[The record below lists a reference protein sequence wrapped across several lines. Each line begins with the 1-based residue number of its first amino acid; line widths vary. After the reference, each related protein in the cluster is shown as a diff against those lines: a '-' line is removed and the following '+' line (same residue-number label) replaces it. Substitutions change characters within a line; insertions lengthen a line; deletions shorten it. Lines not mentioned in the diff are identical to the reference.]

1 MLIRLP
7 KSQLI
12 AVEQYKAIK
21 VANEMCTKTQGL
33 VDGETV
39 AKILEY
45 LNDGIYGEN
54 SKRRYVPEVEME
66 GF

>member
-45 LNDGIYGEN
+45 LNDGIYG
-54 SKRRYVPEVEME
+54 
-66 GF
+66 